1 MSPSEPILSVTIT
14 ARNRYGLY
22 SLGLMTSRPTDD
34 REPAREGG
42 VAFLLAQL
50 GAHAAAA
57 FAERVQ
63 PLGLTPPQAGV
74 LRRLGQSP
82 GQSQRGLADALG
94 MHAPRLVA
102 LIDALEDRGLVAR
115 DRDPDDRRNYAISLT
130 HDGQRALAELAR
142 VARQHE
148 LAITAALDDDE
159 RAQLLALL
167 RRLAEE
173 QDLTPGVHPGY
184 RRIGRHA

>member
-1 MSPSEPILSVTIT
+1 
-14 ARNRYGLY
+14 
-22 SLGLMTSRPTDD
+22 MTPGPVDD

-57 FAERVQ
+57 FAERIR
-63 PLGLTPPQAGV
+63 PLELTPPQAGV
-74 LRRLGQSP
+74 LRRLAQRP

-102 LIDALEDRGLVAR
+102 LIDELEDRGLVAR

-130 HDGQRALAELAR
+130 DDGRRALADLAG
-142 VARQHE
+142 VAREHE
-148 LAITAALDDDE
+148 LAIAAGLDDDE

-173 QDLTPGVHPGY
+173 QGLPPGVHPGF
-184 RRIGRHA
+184 RRIGRRA

>member
-1 MSPSEPILSVTIT
+1 
-14 ARNRYGLY
+14 
-22 SLGLMTSRPTDD
+22 MTTPPTDD
-34 REPAREGG
+34 RNPPPDGG

-57 FAERVQ
+57 FAERIR
-63 PLGLTPPQAGV
+63 PLQLTPPQAGV
-74 LRRLGQSP
+74 LRRLAQFP
-82 GQSQRGLADALG
+82 RQSQRGLADALG
-94 MHAPRLVA
+94 MHAPRLVV
-102 LIDALEDRGLVAR
+102 LIDELEDRGLVAR

-130 HDGQRALAELAR
+130 DEGRQLLAELGR

-148 LAITAALDDDE
+148 LAITAALNDNE

-173 QDLTPGVHPGY
+173 QNLRPGIHPGF
-184 RRIGRHA
+184 RRLGRRA

>member
-1 MSPSEPILSVTIT
+1 
-14 ARNRYGLY
+14 
-22 SLGLMTSRPTDD
+22 MTSPPGDNQDD
-34 REPAREGG
+34 RRDGG

-57 FAERVQ
+57 FAERVR

-74 LRRLGQSP
+74 LRRLGEVP

-102 LIDALEDRGLVAR
+102 LIDELEDRGLVVR
-115 DRDPDDRRNYAISLT
+115 DRDIDDRRNYAISLT
-130 HDGQRALAELAR
+130 DEGRGTLAELAR
-142 VARQHE
+142 VAREHE
-148 LAITAALDDDE
+148 LAIVAALDDDD
-159 RAQLLALL
+159 RSQLLVLL

-173 QDLTPGVHPGY
+173 QGLTPGVHPGF
-184 RRIGRHA
+184 RRMGRPG

>member
-1 MSPSEPILSVTIT
+1 
-14 ARNRYGLY
+14 
-22 SLGLMTSRPTDD
+22 MTSPPTPN
-34 REPAREGG
+34 RKPGREGG

-57 FAERVQ
+57 FAERIR
-63 PLGLTPPQAGV
+63 PLELTPPQAGV
-74 LRRLGQSP
+74 LRRLGQFP

-94 MHAPRLVA
+94 MHPPRLVA
-102 LIDALEDRGLVAR
+102 LIDELEDRGLVAR

-130 HDGQRALAELAR
+130 DEGRRALAELAG
-142 VARQHE
+142 VAREHE
-148 LAITAALDDDE
+148 LAITAALDDDD

-173 QDLTPGVHPGY
+173 QDLPPGVHPGF
-184 RRIGRHA
+184 RRLGRRA

>member
-1 MSPSEPILSVTIT
+1 MPP
-14 ARNRYGLY
+14 
-22 SLGLMTSRPTDD
+22 RPTDA
-34 REPAREGG
+34 REPARGGG

-63 PLGLTPPQAGV
+63 PLELTPPQAGV
-74 LRRLGQSP
+74 LRRLGQFP
-82 GQSQRGLADALG
+82 GQSQRGLAEALG

-102 LIDALEDRGLVAR
+102 LIDELEDRGLVAR

-130 HDGQRALAELAR
+130 DEGRQTLAELAG
-142 VARQHE
+142 VAREHE

-159 RAQLLALL
+159 RAQLVALL
-167 RRLAEE
+167 RRVADE
-173 QDLTPGVHPGY
+173 QHLTPGVHPG
-184 RRIGRHA
+184 

>member
-1 MSPSEPILSVTIT
+1 V
-14 ARNRYGLY
+14 
-22 SLGLMTSRPTDD
+22 
-34 REPAREGG
+34 PARDGG

-57 FAERVQ
+57 FAERIR

-74 LRRLGQSP
+74 LRRLAQFP

-102 LIDALEDRGLVAR
+102 LIDELEARGLVAR

-130 HDGQRALAELAR
+130 AAGRRALAELAS
-142 VARQHE
+142 VAREHE
-148 LAITAALDDDE
+148 LAITAALGDDE
-159 RAQLLALL
+159 RARLLALL

-173 QDLTPGVHPGY
+173 QGLTPGVHPGF
-184 RRIGRHA
+184 RRVGRQA

>member
-1 MSPSEPILSVTIT
+1 
-14 ARNRYGLY
+14 
-22 SLGLMTSRPTDD
+22 MTPRRTDD
-34 REPAREGG
+34 QNPARDGG

-57 FAERVQ
+57 FAERVR
-63 PLGLTPPQAGV
+63 PLELTLPQAGV

-102 LIDALEDRGLVAR
+102 LIDELEDRGLVAR
-115 DRDPDDRRNYAISLT
+115 ERDPGDRRNYAISLT
-130 HDGQRALAELAR
+130 DEGRRSLTELAR
-142 VARQHE
+142 VAQEHE
-148 LAITAALDDDE
+148 LAITAGLGDAE
-159 RAQLLALL
+159 RAQLLELL

-173 QDLTPGVHPGY
+173 QNLPPGVHPGF
-184 RRIGRHA
+184 RRIGRRG

>member
-1 MSPSEPILSVTIT
+1 MTSPS
-14 ARNRYGLY
+14 
-22 SLGLMTSRPTDD
+22 TDD
-34 REPAREGG
+34 REPAPAVG

-57 FAERVQ
+57 FAERIA
-63 PLGLTPPQAGV
+63 PLELTPPQAGV
-74 LRRLGQSP
+74 LRRLGQFP

-102 LIDALEDRGLVAR
+102 LIDELEDRGLVAR

-130 HDGQRALAELAR
+130 EAGRRKLAGLAG
-142 VARQHE
+142 VAYEHE

-167 RRLAEE
+167 RRLAAE
-173 QDLTPGVHPGY
+173 QDLAPGVHPGF
-184 RRIGRHA
+184 RRIGRRA

>member
-1 MSPSEPILSVTIT
+1 
-14 ARNRYGLY
+14 
-22 SLGLMTSRPTDD
+22 MTTPPTDD
-34 REPAREGG
+34 RGPARDGG
-42 VAFLLAQL
+42 IAFLLAQL

-57 FAERVQ
+57 FAERIR
-63 PLGLTPPQAGV
+63 PLELTPPQAGV
-74 LRRLGQSP
+74 LRRLAQFP

-102 LIDALEDRGLVAR
+102 LIDELEDRGLVAR

-130 HDGQRALAELAR
+130 DEGRRALAELAG
-142 VARQHE
+142 VAREHE

-173 QDLTPGVHPGY
+173 QDLPPGVHPGF
-184 RRIGRHA
+184 RRLGRRG